1 MEYKIKPIK
10 TEEDYKR
17 ALKWVEDLMDKDPNP
32 DSEEGEKLELLA
44 TLIKEYEANAFPD
57 TLPDPV
63 EAILFRMEQ
72 QGLKPADLA
81 HYLGS
86 SSRVS
91 EVLSRKRSLT
101 LDMMRKLEAGLGIPA
116 KVLLKKSD
124 DFEDA
129 SSWSNYPLR
138 EMAKRGYF
146 EDKNIK
152 EYTSKQLIEDF
163 FSPVG
168 APTAFVGMLRKT
180 YYRSKKPVD
189 KYALAIWSAYIVKKA
204 NKIKYP
210 TKFDK
215 SSLTPQFM
223 ERMVKLSVEPNG
235 VLLARD
241 LLIKTGIGFVVEPHF
256 QNTYLDA
263 ITIMTNKDHPII
275 GMTLRQDRLD
285 NFWFTLMH
293 ELAHIALHFD
303 SPIDLFYDD
312 LDDKENLSSEEQAAD
327 GFARE
332 TLIPE
337 SKWVNSPAKLVPSPI
352 AAQSLAR
359 ELGVN
364 PAIVAGR
371 MRYENDKYPYLFA
384 LLGQGKVR
392 PFFPEVNWKL

>member
-204 NKIKYP
+204 NKI
-210 TKFDK
+210 
-215 SSLTPQFM
+215 
-223 ERMVKLSVEPNG
+223 N
-235 VLLARD
+235 
-241 LLIKTGIGFVVEPHF
+241 
-256 QNTYLDA
+256 
-263 ITIMTNKDHPII
+263 
-275 GMTLRQDRLD
+275 
-285 NFWFTLMH
+285 
-293 ELAHIALHFD
+293 
-303 SPIDLFYDD
+303 
-312 LDDKENLSSEEQAAD
+312 
-327 GFARE
+327 
-332 TLIPE
+332 
-337 SKWVNSPAKLVPSPI
+337 
-352 AAQSLAR
+352 
-359 ELGVN
+359 
-364 PAIVAGR
+364 
-371 MRYENDKYPYLFA
+371 
-384 LLGQGKVR
+384 
-392 PFFPEVNWKL
+392 